1 MFIGHFGVGF
11 GAKTL
16 DPKLSLGTL
25 FIASQFIDLLWPT
38 FILLNVEQVEI
49 KPGITKVTPL
59 DFINYPF
66 SHSLI
71 MVIGWGIVLGLL
83 YYLIKKRQKGAVI
96 ICFLV
101 LSHWLL
107 DFIVH
112 RPDLP
117 LAPGISTR
125 VGLGLWNSV
134 PGTILLEGL
143 IFIAGVSLYLRKT
156 KAKNK
161 TGTYTFWVLTA
172 LLGIIYIANIFGPPP
187 PDIPS
192 IAWGG
197 QLQWVFMLMAF
208 WVDNNRIS
216 RSADQ
221 QAVQQRN

>member
-197 QLQWVFMLMAF
+197 QLQWLFMLMAF

>member
-216 RSADQ
+216 RPADQ
-221 QAVQQRN
+221 LAVQQRN

>member
-1 MFIGHFGVGF
+1 
-11 GAKTL
+11 
-16 DPKLSLGTL
+16 
-25 FIASQFIDLLWPT
+25 
-38 FILLNVEQVEI
+38 
-49 KPGITKVTPL
+49 
-59 DFINYPF
+59 
-66 SHSLI
+66 
-71 MVIGWGIVLGLL
+71 
-83 YYLIKKRQKGAVI
+83 LIKKRQKGAVI

-172 LLGIIYIANIFGPPP
+172 LLSIIYIANIFGPPP